1 MQLLLQASRVGESAL
16 REAAVEQLGRFVSI
30 IKLHV
35 RRHLPALLTLA
46 RDNLRASG
54 FYWGFHLGIGRVNGD
69 EEVRARTRVL
79 IDDITSAVAD
89 GTLRPHISER
99 YPLARGAEALLAVR
113 ERRVSGRVTLNMD
126 EGNNNP

>member
-1 MQLLLQASRVGESAL
+1 MAGTERTC
-16 REAAVEQLGRFVSI
+16 
-30 IKLHV
+30 
-35 RRHLPALLTLA
+35 RHCS
-46 RDNLRASG
+46 DNPRPDSTGLSSWHR
-54 FYWGFHLGIGRVNGD
+54 RVNGD

-89 GTLRPHISER
+89 GTLRPQISER